1 MRRLSKACK
10 EIKALFKWISGV
22 GSFQAEGA
30 AIDKVLRMMCP
41 TQSRKSGD
49 RGLWTIVS
57 TLAYNSRRSEAM
69 ELLKVIANKLGFT
82 PKLGVT
88 AQY

>member
-10 EIKALFKWISGV
+10 EMKALFKWISRV

-41 TQSRKSGD
+41 TQSRKSGRQRAVD
-49 RGLWTIVS
+49 HSEYIGL
-57 TLAYNSRRSEAM
+57 
-69 ELLKVIANKLGFT
+69 
-82 PKLGVT
+82 
-88 AQY
+88 

>member
-1 MRRLSKACK
+1 MRRLSKASK
-10 EIKALFKWISGV
+10 EIKVLFKWISGV

-30 AIDKVLRMMCP
+30 TIDKVLRMMCP
-41 TQSRKSGD
+41 TQSRKMED
-49 RGLWTIVS
+49 RGLWSIVS
-57 TLAYNSRRSEAM
+57 ALAYNSRRSETT

-82 PKLGVT
+82 LKLGVT

>member
-1 MRRLSKACK
+1 MRRLSKAWK
-10 EIKALFKWISGV
+10 EMKALKWISGE

-30 AIDKVLRMMCP
+30 TIDKVLRMMCP
-41 TQSRKSGD
+41 LNQETMED
-49 RGLWTIVS
+49 RGLRSIVS
-57 TLAYNSRRSEAM
+57 TWAYNSRSETT

-82 PKLGVT
+82 LKLGVT